1 MEVADGGLLVL
12 EFDPEIGE
20 VAAELVLVLGLLPL
34 QLIEGV
40 LQMAGVLRFQLEQLP
55 LLGQLELQV
64 THLPLQMLHLLLVV
78 ALALDFVDEGA
89 VAEGGRGY

>member
-1 MEVADGGLLVL
+1 VEVADGGLLVL

-20 VAAELVLVLGLLPL
+20 VTAELVLVLGLLPL
-34 QLIEGV
+34 QLIECV